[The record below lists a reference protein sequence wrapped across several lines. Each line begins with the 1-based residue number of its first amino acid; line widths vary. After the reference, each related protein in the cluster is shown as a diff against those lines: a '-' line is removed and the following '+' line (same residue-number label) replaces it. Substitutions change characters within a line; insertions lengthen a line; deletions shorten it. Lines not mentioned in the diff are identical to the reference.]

1 MDTTESRSFAARLAD
16 LLAHEHHAMAD
27 FLVALAEFDRRRG
40 WLTLGYANFF
50 DFLVRELGLAR
61 GTAHYRKTA
70 AYLVQRYPE
79 VLDALRQ
86 GTLCMS
92 SIVELARVITPEN
105 RAEVLPRFLHC
116 SKQEA
121 KAISAELAPRKVV
134 PHRDV
139 VTTIRTAPAAEALSF
154 LQAPVEAPERPP
166 GTPCRPVQP
175 VELGDR
181 APMDDGFQLRPPPP
195 RRLEIEPLTAT
206 ESRLHITVSRPFL
219 KKLEAARL
227 ALSHAMP
234 GADAEAILSA
244 GLDLLLARDAKR
256 KGLVEKSR
264 SAPVDAPET
273 PGAVYI
279 PRAVRREVWERDQG
293 RCQYPLDSGGICGSK
308 LRLEADHLQLRCRGG
323 RPTVENLR
331 VVCRFHNE
339 LSARQELGDA
349 VMNRYTR
356 DPKLPLLDRLLGDSS
371 GG

>member
-139 VTTIRTAPAAEALSF
+139 VTTMRTAPVPAATRS
-154 LQAPVEAPERPP
+154 
-166 GTPCRPVQP
+166 VQ
-175 VELGDR
+175 
-181 APMDDGFQLRPPPP
+181 
-195 RRLEIEPLTAT
+195 
-206 ESRLHITVSRPFL
+206 
-219 KKLEAARL
+219 
-227 ALSHAMP
+227 
-234 GADAEAILSA
+234 
-244 GLDLLLARDAKR
+244 
-256 KGLVEKSR
+256 
-264 SAPVDAPET
+264 APVDAPESASET
-273 PGAVYI
+273 PF
-279 PRAVRREVWERDQG
+279 PRVHPGRNRRHR
-293 RCQYPLDSGGICGSK
+293 
-308 LRLEADHLQLRCRGG
+308 
-323 RPTVENLR
+323 
-331 VVCRFHNE
+331 
-339 LSARQELGDA
+339 
-349 VMNRYTR
+349 
-356 DPKLPLLDRLLGDSS
+356 
-371 GG
+371 